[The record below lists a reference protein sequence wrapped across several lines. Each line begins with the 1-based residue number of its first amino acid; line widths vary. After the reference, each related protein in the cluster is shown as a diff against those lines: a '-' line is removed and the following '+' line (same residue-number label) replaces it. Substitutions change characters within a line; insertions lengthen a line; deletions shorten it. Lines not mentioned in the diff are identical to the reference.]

1 VKLNLGC
8 GTDIRE
14 GWVNVDRV
22 QLSGVDV
29 VADLDVAPWD
39 WAPVCGVER
48 IDAWHVFE
56 HVTDPALFMVSAWR
70 ALQTGGLL
78 DIRVPWFG
86 HPNAFTD
93 PTHRRFCTENTFD
106 YWIRGTA
113 LHEVHGPGYGS
124 PPVVY
129 VLHERELLGAA
140 RDELHVALFKV
151 SGSIP
156 D

>member
-8 GTDIRE
+8 GTDIRK
-14 GWVNVDRV
+14 GWVNADRAK
-22 QLSGVDV
+22 LPGVDV
-29 VADLDVAPWD
+29 VMDLDDPRPW
-39 WAPVCGVER
+39 CGAGDAER

-56 HVTDPALFMVSAWR
+56 HIADPVHFMSEAWR
-70 ALQTGGLL
+70 VLRTGGLL

-113 LHEVHGPGYGS
+113 LHEVHGPAFGS
-124 PPVVY
+124 PPAIY

>member
-1 VKLNLGC
+1 MKLNLGC
-8 GTDIRE
+8 GTDIRP
-14 GWVNVDRV
+14 GWFNVDHAA
-22 QLSGVDV
+22 LPGVDAT
-29 VADLDVAPWD
+29 ADLDQPWD
-39 WAPVCGVER
+39 WAPIGGAER

-56 HVTDPALFMVSAWR
+56 HVAEPVHFMVWAWT
-70 ALQTGGLL
+70 ALRTGGLL

-106 YWIRGTA
+106 YWIRGTI
-113 LHEVHGPGYGS
+113 LHQVHGPAYGS
-124 PPVVY
+124 PPAVY

-140 RDELHVALFKV
+140 RDELHVALFKA

>member
-8 GTDIRE
+8 GTDIRP
-14 GWVNVDRV
+14 GWVNVDRAG
-22 QLSGVDV
+22 LPGVDI
-29 VADLDVAPWD
+29 VADLDD
-39 WAPVCGVER
+39 GWAWLTEQAER
-48 IDAWHVFE
+48 IDAWHLFE
-56 HVTDPALFMVSAWR
+56 HVPDPVHFMKECWHALR
-70 ALQTGGLL
+70 TGGLL

-113 LHEVHGPGYGS
+113 LHEVHGPAFGS

-140 RDELHVALFKV
+140 RDELHVGLFKV